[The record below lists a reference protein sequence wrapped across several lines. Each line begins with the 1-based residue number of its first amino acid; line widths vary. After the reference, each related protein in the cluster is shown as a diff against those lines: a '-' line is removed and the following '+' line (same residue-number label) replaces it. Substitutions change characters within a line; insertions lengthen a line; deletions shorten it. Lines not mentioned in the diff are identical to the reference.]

1 MDCLS
6 FVGIDVSKDQLD
18 VAVLPEGKKL
28 PVARN
33 RQGYQKLLAELPA
46 PGTCLVILE
55 ATGGYEREVVAELL
69 DRGHHVAV
77 VNPRQ
82 VRDYA
87 RALGILAKT
96 DEIDARVLAQFGQH
110 VRPRCLL
117 AAAPQLVELQQLV
130 DRRRQLLD
138 LRTAETNRLEQSTSK
153 ITRKSILQVLK
164 TLEGQIGHMEA
175 QISRLV
181 ESNDDWKHKAKL
193 LLSVPGIG
201 DVTTATLLADLP
213 ELGQLNRE
221 QVAALAGLAPYN
233 HDSGKLKGQRAIWGG
248 RSAIRTVLYM
258 ATLSARR
265 CNPVIKAFAARLAA
279 KGKKFKVLITAC
291 MRKLLVILNTL
302 VKNNTPWNAKNLP
315 VAS

>member
-1 MDCLS
+1 MDCSS

-18 VAVLPEGKKL
+18 VAVLPEGKKF

-46 PGTCLVILE
+46 AGTCLVILE

-110 VRPRCLL
+110 VQPRCLL
-117 AAAPQLVELQQLV
+117 ATPPQMAELQQLV
-130 DRRRQLLD
+130 DRRRQLLE

-153 ITRKSILQVLK
+153 TTRKSITQVVRIID
-164 TLEGQIGHMEA
+164 GQIAKMETEIA
-175 QISRLV
+175 RLV
-181 ESNDDWKHKAKL
+181 ESNDDWKRKAEL

-221 QVAALAGLAPYN
+221 QIAALAGLAPYN

-258 ATLSARR
+258 ATVSARR
-265 CNPVIKAFAARLAA
+265 CNPVIKAFADRLAA

-302 VKNNTPWNAKNLP
+302 VKNNTPWNTAKHP
-315 VAS
+315 IAS

>member
-1 MDCLS
+1 MDGLS
-6 FVGIDVSKDQLD
+6 FVGIDVSKEQLD
-18 VAVLPEGKKL
+18 VAVLPDKKL
-28 PVARN
+28 AVARN

-96 DEIDARVLAQFGQH
+96 DEIDARVLARFGQH
-110 VRPRCLL
+110 VQPRCLV
-117 AAAPQLVELQQLV
+117 ATAPQMTELQQLV
-130 DRRRQLLD
+130 DRRRQLLQ

-153 ITRKSILQVLK
+153 TTRKSIQQVLR
-164 TLEGQIGHMEA
+164 TLEGQITHIEA
-175 QISRLV
+175 EIARLV
-181 ESNDDWKHKAKL
+181 ESNDDWKHKAQL

-221 QVAALAGLAPYN
+221 QITALAGLAPYN

-248 RSAIRTVLYM
+248 RADIRTVLYM
-258 ATLSARR
+258 AALAARR
-265 CNPVIKAFAARLAA
+265 CNPVIKAFAARLAE

-302 VKNNTPWNAKNLP
+302 VKNNTPWNVKNPALP
-315 VAS
+315 S